1 MFKQS
6 KLRTQ
11 RQQNGIFIY
20 STSFMLVVII
30 FIVNFIDSQ
39 LKLGVVFR
47 KHVNELFIEF
57 LLVIIS
63 IQIATWLIRN
73 KANKGIKHAI
83 HHYLTVLK
91 LRKSLLDANYFNKRF
106 YFNTEIA
113 DLPKIK
119 LQFNADFSKATLF
132 IENIN
137 INKDIGDV
145 RISFALNH
153 FIVDRAYLSNDENYH
168 IFEIYD
174 SNIVQQ
180 LKFSD
185 FLELKRLT
193 TQVDDY
199 TLIIDKSI
207 SISLYGTLLV
217 GQTGSGKTYA
227 LYSLILQMLAK
238 NVHYNIY
245 FADPK
250 NSSLAVLGER
260 ISAKSTATSME
271 DIIRLL
277 QNFNE
282 IMEDRKANIKDK
294 LNAKL
299 EATYA
304 DFQYEPYIFI
314 FDEFAS
320 FQSVLQTMEK
330 KKRDEVMMLL
340 SQVVLQGR
348 QLGFFL
354 WIVMQKSDATLLP
367 TNLREN
373 LPVKFVLGNAEKQ
386 TYTTSFGT
394 GIDIPEK
401 NFTLGQG
408 VFTCPILANTPKIC
422 HFSYLDFD
430 ILEAVTHLKKTGV
443 L

>member
-1 MFKQS
+1 MLIQS

-11 RQQNGIFIY
+11 RQQNGIYIY
-20 STSFMLVVII
+20 STCFMLAAVFLSMNLI
-30 FIVNFIDSQ
+30 NSQ
-39 LKLGVVFR
+39 LKLGVVMQN
-47 KHVNELFIEF
+47 VNKLFIGF
-57 LLVIIS
+57 LIVISS
-63 IQIATWLIRN
+63 IQITTWIIRN
-73 KANKGIKHAI
+73 KAQKGIKHAI
-83 HHYLTVLK
+83 YHYLTVLK
-91 LRKSLLDANYFNKRF
+91 LRKSFLDANYFNKRF
-106 YFNTEIA
+106 YFNTKVA

-119 LQFNADFSKATLF
+119 LQFSANFSKAILF

-145 RISFALNH
+145 SISFALNN
-153 FIVDRAYLSNDENYH
+153 FIVDRAYLSNNENYH
-168 IFEIYD
+168 VFEIYD
-174 SNIVQQ
+174 SNIDQQ
-180 LKFSD
+180 LIFNG
-185 FLELKRLT
+185 LCELKRET
-193 TQVDDY
+193 SQIDDY

-238 NVHYNIY
+238 NVHYNIF

-250 NSSLAVLGER
+250 NSSLAVLGEK
-260 ISAKSTATSME
+260 ISAKNTATSIE
-271 DIIRLL
+271 DIIKLL

-282 IMEDRKANIKDK
+282 VMENRKDDIKDK
-294 LNAKL
+294 LNTKL

-320 FQSVLQTMEK
+320 FQTVLQTMEK

-386 TYTTSFGT
+386 TYTTAFGT
-394 GIDIPEK
+394 GVDIPEK
-401 NFTLGQG
+401 NFALGQG
-408 VFTCPILANTPKIC
+408 VFTCPIVANTPKIC

-430 ILEAVTHLKKTGV
+430 ILEAVTHLRS
-443 L
+443 

>member
-20 STSFMLVVII
+20 STCFMLTVIV
-30 FIVNFIDSQ
+30 FCVNFIDSQ
-39 LKLGVVFR
+39 LKLGVVFT
-47 KHVNELFIEF
+47 KHVNELFIGF
-57 LLVIIS
+57 LLVIFS
-63 IQIATWLIRN
+63 IQMAAWLIRN

-91 LRKSLLDANYFNKRF
+91 LRKSFLDANYFNKRF

-119 LQFNADFSKATLF
+119 LQFTANFSKATLF

-145 RISFALNH
+145 RISFTLNH

-174 SNIVQQ
+174 SNIDQQ
-180 LKFSD
+180 LNFNG
-185 FLELKRLT
+185 LCELKRQT
-193 TQVDDY
+193 SQVDDY

-238 NVHYNIY
+238 NVQYNIY

-260 ISAKSTATSME
+260 ISAENTATNME

-277 QNFNE
+277 QSFNE
-282 IMEDRKANIKDK
+282 MMEVRKAEIKDK
-294 LNAKL
+294 LNTKL

-320 FQSVLQTMEK
+320 FQTVLQTLEK
-330 KKRDEVMMLL
+330 KTRDEVMKLL

-373 LPVKFVLGNAEKQ
+373 LPVKFVLGNAERQ
-386 TYTTSFGT
+386 TYTTAFGT
-394 GIDIPEK
+394 GVDIPEK
-401 NFTLGQG
+401 NFALGQG
-408 VFTCPILANTPKIC
+408 VFTCPIVANTPKIC

-430 ILEAVTHLKKTGV
+430 ILEAVTHLRS
-443 L
+443 

>member
-11 RQQNGIFIY
+11 RQQNGVFIY
-20 STSFMLVVII
+20 SMCFMLAVIVLC
-30 FIVNFIDSQ
+30 VNFIDSQ
-39 LKLGVVFR
+39 LKLGVVFT
-47 KHVNELFIEF
+47 KHITVLFIGF
-57 LLVIIS
+57 LLVIFS
-63 IQIATWLIRN
+63 IQIAVWLIRN
-73 KANKGIKHAI
+73 KAYKGLKHAA
-83 HHYLTVLK
+83 HHYLIVLK
-91 LRKSLLDANYFNKRF
+91 LRKSFLDANYFNKRF

-113 DLPKIK
+113 ELPKIK
-119 LQFNADFSKATLF
+119 LQFTANFSKATLF

-137 INKDIGDV
+137 INKDISDV
-145 RISFALNH
+145 NISFALNN
-153 FIVDRAYLSNDENYH
+153 FIVERAYLSNNENYYV
-168 IFEIYD
+168 FEIYN
-174 SNIVQQ
+174 SNTDQQ
-180 LKFSD
+180 LKFGSLD
-185 FLELKRLT
+185 ELQKQSV
-193 TQVDDY
+193 QVDDY
-199 TLIIDKSI
+199 TLFIDKSI

-217 GQTGSGKTYA
+217 GMTGSGKTYA

-238 NVHYNIY
+238 NVQYNIY

-260 ISAKSTATSME
+260 ISAKNSATNIE
-271 DIIRLL
+271 DIITLL
-277 QNFNE
+277 QSFNE
-282 IMEDRKANIKDK
+282 MMEVRKVEIKDK
-294 LNAKL
+294 LNTKL

-320 FQSVLQTMEK
+320 FQTVLQTMEK
-330 KKRDEVMMLL
+330 KKRDEVMKLL
-340 SQVVLQGR
+340 SHVVLQGR

-386 TYTTSFGT
+386 TYTTAFGT
-394 GIDIPEK
+394 GVDIPEK
-401 NFTLGQG
+401 NFALGQG
-408 VFTCPILANTPKIC
+408 VFTCPIVANTPKIC

-430 ILEAVTHLKKTGV
+430 ILEAVTHLKS
-443 L
+443 

>member
-20 STSFMLVVII
+20 STCFMLTVIV
-30 FIVNFIDSQ
+30 FCVNFIDSQ
-39 LKLGVVFR
+39 LKLGVVFT
-47 KHVNELFIEF
+47 KHVNELFIGF
-57 LLVIIS
+57 LLVIFS
-63 IQIATWLIRN
+63 IHMAAWLIRN

-91 LRKSLLDANYFNKRF
+91 LRKSFLDANYFNKRF

-119 LQFNADFSKATLF
+119 LQFTANFSKATLF

-145 RISFALNH
+145 RISFTLNH

-174 SNIVQQ
+174 SNIDQQ
-180 LKFSD
+180 LNFNG
-185 FLELKRLT
+185 LCELKRQT
-193 TQVDDY
+193 FQVDDY

-238 NVHYNIY
+238 NVQYNIY

-260 ISAKSTATSME
+260 ISAENTATNME

-277 QNFNE
+277 QSFNE
-282 IMEDRKANIKDK
+282 MMEVRKAEIKDK
-294 LNAKL
+294 LNTKL

-320 FQSVLQTMEK
+320 FQTVLQTLEK
-330 KKRDEVMMLL
+330 KTRDEVMKLL

-373 LPVKFVLGNAEKQ
+373 LPVKFVLGNAERQ
-386 TYTTSFGT
+386 TYTTAFGT
-394 GIDIPEK
+394 GVDIPEK
-401 NFTLGQG
+401 NFALGQG
-408 VFTCPILANTPKIC
+408 VFTCPIVANTPKIC

-430 ILEAVTHLKKTGV
+430 ILEAVTHLRS
-443 L
+443 

>member
-11 RQQNGIFIY
+11 RQQNGIVIY
-20 STSFMLVVII
+20 STCFTLAVLVFLVNII
-30 FIVNFIDSQ
+30 SSQ
-39 LKLGVVFR
+39 LKLGVVFTE
-47 KHVNELFIEF
+47 HVNKLFIGF
-57 LLVIIS
+57 LIVIFT
-63 IQIATWLIRN
+63 IQIVTWIIRN
-73 KANKGIKHAI
+73 KAYKGMKHAI
-83 HHYLTVLK
+83 YHYLTVLK
-91 LRKSLLDANYFNKRF
+91 LRKSFLDANYFNKRF

-113 DLPKIK
+113 HLPKIK
-119 LQFNADFSKATLF
+119 LQFSTNFSKAILF

-137 INKDIGDV
+137 INKDIGNV

-174 SNIVQQ
+174 SNIDQQ
-180 LKFSD
+180 LKFNG
-185 FLELKRLT
+185 LCELKRQT
-193 TQVDDY
+193 SQVDDY

-207 SISLYGTLLV
+207 SIPLYGTLLV

-227 LYSLILQMLAK
+227 LYSLILQMLIK
-238 NVHYNIY
+238 NVQYNIY

-250 NSSLAVLGER
+250 NSSLAILGER
-260 ISAKSTATSME
+260 ISAESTATNIE
-271 DIIRLL
+271 DIIKLL

-282 IMEDRKANIKDK
+282 MMEVRKAEIKDK
-294 LNAKL
+294 LNTKL

-304 DFQYEPYIFI
+304 NFQYEPYIFI

-320 FQSVLQTMEK
+320 FQTVLQTMEK
-330 KKRDEVMMLL
+330 KKRDEVMKLL

-373 LPVKFVLGNAEKQ
+373 MPVKFVLGNAEKQ
-386 TYTTSFGT
+386 TYTTAFGT
-394 GIDIPEK
+394 GVDVPEK
-401 NFTLGQG
+401 NFALGQG
-408 VFTCPILANTPKIC
+408 VFTCPITANTPKIC

-430 ILEAVTHLKKTGV
+430 ILEAVTPLRT
-443 L
+443 

>member
-11 RQQNGIFIY
+11 RQQNGVFIY
-20 STSFMLVVII
+20 NMCFMLAVIV
-30 FIVNFIDSQ
+30 FCMNLIDSQ
-39 LKLGVVFR
+39 FKLGVVFT
-47 KHVNELFIEF
+47 KHVNVLFIGF
-57 LLVIIS
+57 LLVIFS
-63 IQIATWLIRN
+63 IQITVWLIRN
-73 KANKGIKHAI
+73 KIYKGLKHAI
-83 HHYLTVLK
+83 HHYLIVLK
-91 LRKSLLDANYFNKRF
+91 LRKSFLDANYFNKRF

-113 DLPKIK
+113 ELPKIK
-119 LQFNADFSKATLF
+119 LQFTSNFSKATLF

-145 RISFALNH
+145 SISFALNH
-153 FIVDRAYLSNDENYH
+153 FIVDKAYLSNDENYH

-174 SNIVQQ
+174 SNIDQQ
-180 LKFSD
+180 LKFNG
-185 FLELKRLT
+185 LCELKRQT
-193 TQVDDY
+193 SQVDDY

-217 GQTGSGKTYA
+217 GMTGSGKTYA
-227 LYSLILQMLAK
+227 LYSLILQMLTK
-238 NVHYNIY
+238 NVQYNIY

-260 ISAKSTATSME
+260 ISAENSATNIE
-271 DIIRLL
+271 DIITLL
-277 QNFNE
+277 QSFNE
-282 IMEDRKANIKDK
+282 MMEVRKAEIKDK
-294 LNAKL
+294 LNTKL

-320 FQSVLQTMEK
+320 FQTVLQTMEK
-330 KKRDEVMMLL
+330 KKRDEVMKLL

-386 TYTTSFGT
+386 TYTTAFGT
-394 GIDIPEK
+394 GVEIPEK
-401 NFTLGQG
+401 NFALGQG
-408 VFTCPILANTPKIC
+408 VFTCPIIANTPKIC

-430 ILEAVTHLKKTGV
+430 ILEAVTHLKS
-443 L
+443 

>member
-20 STSFMLVVII
+20 STCFMFAVVVLL
-30 FIVNFIDSQ
+30 VNFIDSQ
-39 LKLGVVFR
+39 LKLGVVVS
-47 KHVNELFIEF
+47 KYVNRLFIGF
-57 LLVIIS
+57 LILIFV
-63 IQIATWLIRN
+63 IQITTWLIRN
-73 KANKGIKHAI
+73 KAYKGIKYAI
-83 HHYLTVLK
+83 SHYFIVLK
-91 LRKSLLDANYFNKRF
+91 LRRAFLDANYFNKRL
-106 YFNTEIA
+106 YFNTEVA
-113 DLPKIK
+113 ELPKIK
-119 LQFNADFSKATLF
+119 LQFTANFSKATLF

-145 RISFALNH
+145 SISYALNH
-153 FIVDRAYLSNDENYH
+153 FIVDRAYLSNDENYY

-174 SNIVQQ
+174 SNIDQQ
-180 LKFSD
+180 LIFNG
-185 FLELKRLT
+185 LCELKRHIS
-193 TQVDDY
+193 QVDDY
-199 TLIIDKSI
+199 TLVIDKSI

-260 ISAKSTATSME
+260 ISAESTATSIE
-271 DIIRLL
+271 DIIKLL
-277 QNFNE
+277 QKFNE
-282 IMEDRKANIKDK
+282 IMEDRKAVIKDK
-294 LNAKL
+294 LNTKL

-320 FQSVLQTMEK
+320 FQTVLQTMEK
-330 KKRDEVMMLL
+330 KKRDEVMKLL

-386 TYTTSFGT
+386 TYTTA
-394 GIDIPEK
+394 
-401 NFTLGQG
+401 L
-408 VFTCPILANTPKIC
+408 VLA
-422 HFSYLDFD
+422 
-430 ILEAVTHLKKTGV
+430 
-443 L
+443 

>member
-20 STSFMLVVII
+20 STCFMLTVIV
-30 FIVNFIDSQ
+30 FCVNFIDSQ
-39 LKLGVVFR
+39 LKLGVVFT
-47 KHVNELFIEF
+47 KHVNELFIGF
-57 LLVIIS
+57 LLVIFS
-63 IQIATWLIRN
+63 IQMAAWLIRN

-91 LRKSLLDANYFNKRF
+91 LRKSFLDANYFNKRF

-119 LQFNADFSKATLF
+119 LRFSSNFSKATLF

-137 INKDIGDV
+137 INKDIGNIN
-145 RISFALNH
+145 ISFALNN
-153 FIVDRAYLSNDENYH
+153 FIVDRAYLWNNENYYV
-168 IFEIYD
+168 FEIYD
-174 SNIVQQ
+174 SNIDQQ
-180 LKFSD
+180 LKFNDLCD
-185 FLELKRLT
+185 FKRLT
-193 TQVDDY
+193 SQVDDY
-199 TLIIDKSI
+199 TLIIDKST

-238 NVHYNIY
+238 NVQYNIY

-250 NSSLAVLGER
+250 NSSLAVLGEK
-260 ISAKSTATSME
+260 ISRENTATDIE
-271 DIIRLL
+271 DIIKLL

-282 IMEDRKANIKDK
+282 IMEDRKAVIKDK
-294 LNAKL
+294 LNTKL

-320 FQSVLQTMEK
+320 FQTVLQTMEK
-330 KKRDEVMMLL
+330 KKRDEVMKLL

-386 TYTTSFGT
+386 TYTTAFGN
-394 GIDIPEK
+394 GVDIPEK
-401 NFTLGQG
+401 NFVLGQG
-408 VFTCPILANTPKIC
+408 VFTCPIVANTPKIC

-430 ILEAVTHLKKTGV
+430 ILEAVTHLRS
-443 L
+443 